1 MPLLDIIDLGKSF
14 GADDIFT
21 GLTASVPH
29 RARIGLVGANGVGK
43 TTLLRIL
50 VGEDVPS
57 EGRFHHAR
65 GVTIGY
71 LPQESVFESEL
82 TLWDECL
89 LVFEDL
95 IQMEHDLNQLM
106 VDMSRPDADESLVEA
121 YGKRQEEFERLGG
134 YMYETQIKMTLQGL
148 GFIES
153 DYDRPLEQFS
163 GGERTRVLLA
173 KLLMSSPD
181 LLLLDEPTNH
191 LDIAAI
197 EWLESFLRDWD
208 GAAVIVSHDR
218 YFLDQVAKTIWE
230 MTPGIEVYRGNYS
243 AYLLQREERYLR
255 RLKEYEAQQRYIAK
269 EEDFIIR
276 NIEGQKTNQAKGRR
290 KRLERLLKESALAK
304 PIDYS
309 RSKLHIRLDSV
320 GRSGDLVLR
329 TYDLAI
335 GYQDDGK
342 VLFYVPDLVVKRQEC
357 VALIG
362 PNGAGKSTFLKTIL
376 NQVPPL
382 EGKSQLGSSL
392 KIGYFAQ
399 AHEGLHAENSLL
411 EEIERVQPGLLPADI
426 RNYLARYLFTG
437 EDVFRKVQTLSGGER
452 GRLAL
457 AVLAL
462 SNANLLLLDEPTNH
476 LDLPSQEIL
485 QNVLSDFNGT
495 ILLVTHDRYLVDALA
510 SQVWEVKTDATE
522 LFVYEGS
529 YSEYK
534 SWQAAQSA
542 LEVEQAKV
550 EEEKKERHVGSK
562 AVSREDQQR
571 RKRQYAL
578 ELKIAEVEAHLQA
591 LGEKLENPPQNPDEL
606 REMTKHYGLEQKKL
620 DRLFE
625 EWTEVAADEIS
636 D

>member
-1 MPLLDIIDLGKSF
+1 MPLLDLFELGKSF
-14 GADDIFT
+14 GADDIFS

-50 VGEDVPS
+50 IGEDVPS

-65 GVTIGY
+65 GITIGY
-71 LPQESVFESEL
+71 LPQESAFESDL
-82 TLWDECL
+82 NLWDECL
-89 LVFEDL
+89 LVFSDL
-95 IQMEHDLNQLM
+95 VEMEGALNQLM
-106 VDMSRPDADESLVEA
+106 IEMSQPGADESLVET
-121 YGKRQEEFERLGG
+121 YGKRQQEFELQGG
-134 YMYETQIKMTLQGL
+134 YLYETQIKMTLQGL
-148 GFIES
+148 GFVES
-153 DYDRPLEQFS
+153 DYKRPLEQFS

-191 LDIAAI
+191 LDIGAI
-197 EWLESFLRDWD
+197 EWLESFLRDWE
-208 GAAVIVSHDR
+208 GAALIVSHDR

-230 MTPGIEVYRGNYS
+230 MTPALEEYRGNYS

-255 RLKEYEAQQRYIAK
+255 RLKEYEAQQQYIAK
-269 EEDFIIR
+269 EQDFITR

-290 KRLERLLKESALAK
+290 RRLERLLKESALAR

-309 RSKLHIRLDSV
+309 RSKLHIRLAPAA
-320 GRSGDLVLR
+320 RSGDLVLR

-342 VLFYVPDLVVKRQEC
+342 VLFHVPDLIVKRQEC

-376 NQVPPL
+376 NQIPPL
-382 EGKSQLGSSL
+382 EGKSQLGASL
-392 KIGYFAQ
+392 TIGYFAQ
-399 AHEGLHAENSLL
+399 AHEGLNAERTLM
-411 EEIERVQPGLLPADI
+411 EEIEQVMPGFLPADT
-426 RNYLARYLFTG
+426 RNYLARYLFTDD
-437 EDVFRKVQTLSGGER
+437 DVFRKVETLSGGER

-510 SQVWEVKTDATE
+510 SQVWEVKPDASD
-522 LFVYEGS
+522 LLVYEGS

-534 SWQAAQSA
+534 SWLAAQSA
-542 LEVEQAKV
+542 LETEKAKAQD
-550 EEEKKERHVGSK
+550 EKKDRSVGRQ
-562 AVSREDQQR
+562 AVSREDR
-571 RKRQYAL
+571 EKKRRQYAL
-578 ELKIAEVEAHLQA
+578 ELEIADLEAKLQT
-591 LGEKLENPPQNPDEL
+591 LGERLENPPQNPDEL
-606 REMTKHYGLEQKKL
+606 RELTKKYGNAQKKL
-620 DRLFE
+620 DRLFN
-625 EWTEVAADEIS
+625 EWVELAAEVIAE
-636 D
+636 